1 MKTKR
6 ATIIDRIRGY
16 FQLRAYMRRFERD
29 KEARRV
35 AMAEIRAE
43 RTNTIT
49 L

>member
-16 FQLRAYMRRFERD
+16 FELRVYMRRFERER
-29 KEARRV
+29 EARRV

-43 RTNTIT
+43 RNTIE